1 MAEPNCLK
9 CGLCNSCKTA
19 MMQPD
24 LRHVSTE
31 KPCQILVIG
40 EAPGAEEDSV
50 GTPFVGQSGRLL
62 REVMSEEGL
71 ADYGVAFTNV
81 VHCRPPE
88 NRTPSVSQIKS
99 CMPLLQQEIEDLNP
113 RLIILAGNTPLKAV
127 LGETGITNWQGVL
140 IEQNGRAYLPV
151 YHPAYIL
158 RNPEA
163 INDFA
168 AAMIKAA
175 QYMENGSNALDV
187 LGKYTIK
194 QVRTTAEAQAMAD
207 DLLQAEVV
215 AFDTES
221 NISVEPFSEGTHPIA
236 CSFAAYPNNTAYAV
250 VLGPATSDIVLQVL
264 QSDIPKL
271 LHNAKYDYQV
281 ILAEYGARINNI
293 VGDSMLLSYVLDSTP
308 GRHGLKELAGRY
320 LGMYEYDY
328 PLREYYA
335 EHPDAD
341 PSKKGDMSRVPHEIL
356 LEYAAYDAVATLELH
371 RVLDKEL
378 EPHQRALY
386 QELIIPAS
394 NALAVMECN
403 GVKLDVDVIK
413 YYRALY
419 KSVQRQK
426 YAAMLAY
433 PEVQKYLKNVEM
445 DTFNPNSTVQMKIIL
460 FDKKHFGLK
469 PKVMTATGEPSTSW
483 DSISGH
489 ADACPFVKEYRYYKL
504 LGKMLSTYIEPAEGW
519 LGRDNRVHA
528 SYLLHGTATGRL
540 ASRRPNLQ
548 NIPTPE
554 KEPDTLLAVHPIKN
568 IFTNTWE
575 GGCLLAVDYSGMELR
590 TMASVAGVEGMLQA
604 FREGKDVHSVVTCAL
619 FHYTYEEFIAKKKA
633 GDQDAIAQRYRAKW
647 VNWTLLYGGSEYTL
661 MNLYGLPEDE
671 AKALVKQ
678 YYTMFPEILD
688 NREKVLKLARKN
700 GYIESM
706 FGRRRYLPYINDR
719 DNSRRSSAEREA
731 VNMPIQSAASDI
743 LVCGLVVLNDLMQQN
758 GFKSLLV
765 NTVHDSVMFDVY
777 PGELDDLAWLV
788 REVLE
793 NIPTKYGPEW
803 FPGLDFTWFTCPLEI
818 DAEFGTHYGC
828 LEHYKYAD

>member
-1 MAEPNCLK
+1 MEPNCLK

-19 MMQPD
+19 KMQPD
-24 LRHVSTE
+24 LRHVSKE
-31 KPCQILVIG
+31 KPCEILVIG
-40 EAPGAEEDSV
+40 EAPGADEDAA
-50 GTPFVGQSGRLL
+50 GIPFVGQSGRLL

-71 ADYGVAFTNV
+71 ADYGIAFTNV
-81 VHCRPPE
+81 IHCRPPE
-88 NRTPSVSQIKS
+88 NKTPSAMQMKC
-99 CMPLLQQEIEDLNP
+99 CMPLLEQEIEELNP

-163 INDFA
+163 ITDFA
-168 AAMIKAA
+168 ASMIKAA
-175 QYMENGSNALDV
+175 EFMENGSQALDV
-187 LGKYTIK
+187 LGKYAIQ
-194 QVRTTAEAQAMAD
+194 QVRTAVEAETMREDLLTAEI
-207 DLLQAEVV
+207 LS
-215 AFDTES
+215 FDTES
-221 NISVEPFSEGTHPIA
+221 NISVEPFSKGTHPIA
-236 CSFAAYPNNTAYAV
+236 CSFSSSNGIAYAV
-250 VLGPATSDIVLQVL
+250 ILNPETYPAVLEVLKSDV
-264 QSDIPKL
+264 PKV

-281 ILAEYGARINNI
+281 ILAECGTRIHNI

-308 GRHGLKELAGRY
+308 GRHGLKELAGRF

-341 PSKKGDMSRVPHEIL
+341 PSRKGDMSRVPHEIL
-356 LEYAAYDAVATLELH
+356 LSYAAYDAIATFELH
-371 RVLDKEL
+371 KILDKEL

-403 GVKLDVDVIK
+403 GVKLDLDVIK

-419 KSVQRQK
+419 KSVQKQK
-426 YAAMLAY
+426 YEAMLSY
-433 PEVQKYLKNVEM
+433 PEVQKYLKTSGV
-445 DTFNPNSTVQMKIIL
+445 TLNPNSPVQMKALL
-460 FDKKHFGLK
+460 FDKKYFGLK
-469 PKVMTATGEPSTSW
+469 PKSTTPTGEPSTGW
-483 DSISGH
+483 DSISVH
-489 ADACPFVKEYRYYKL
+489 ADTCPFVKDYRYYKL
-504 LGKMLSTYIEPAEGW
+504 LGKMLSTYIEPAEEW
-519 LGRDNRVHA
+519 LGRDERVHA

-554 KEPDTLLAVHPIKN
+554 KEPDTLLAIHPIKN
-568 IFTNTWE
+568 IFTNTWD

-647 VNWTLLYGGSEYTL
+647 VNWTLLYGGSEFTL

-688 NREKVLKLARKN
+688 NRERVLKQARKN
-700 GYIESM
+700 GYVESM

-719 DNSRRSSAEREA
+719 DGSRRSSAEREA

-743 LVCGLVVLNDLMQQN
+743 LVCGLVVLNDLMHDN
-758 GFKSLLV
+758 GFKSLMV

-793 NIPTKYGPEW
+793 NIPNRYGPEW
-803 FPGLDFTWFTCPLEI
+803 FPGLDFSWFTCPLEI